1 MMKTM
6 QFKDIGLVLTGTAA
20 ILMLP
25 MLGMQ
30 FTDEVNWTPSDFV
43 LMGALLS
50 GTGFMLMLV
59 ARKVRNPRYKMLA
72 GAGLVL
78 ALLLVWAE
86 LAVGIF
92 GTPFAGS

>member
-1 MMKTM
+1 MKTM
-6 QFKDIGLVLTGTAA
+6 QLKDIGLVLAGTAA

-25 MLGMQ
+25 MLGMR
-30 FTDEVNWTPSDFV
+30 FSEEVNWTLADFV

-50 GTGFMLMLV
+50 GTGVMLMLV
-59 ARKVRNPRYKMLA
+59 ARNVGNPRYRMLA

-86 LAVGIF
+86 LALGVF
-92 GTPFAGS
+92 CTPFAGS